1 MNDSTTTNGRG
12 QRKTL
17 ASQLDRLDGI
27 IDALADGL
35 NEAVADVV
43 RQAVA
48 AAVQEA
54 VEAVLREVLARPE
67 VLRYLAAQAAPVPE
81 ATTVE
86 AKPGGPSALGRAWA
100 GLKAKLAGAFTR
112 ARETV
117 RQTRCRVGRALRLG
131 RVGLVERVRSTWERV
146 RSATRKAWRFR
157 GPALW
162 SAGVGLVSGVAGY
175 LAGPVVSAVALGLCS
190 AAGTVAYFLAAPF
203 LRLARALRAQGT

>member
-1 MNDSTTTNGRG
+1 MSNTTNTIGRS

-27 IDALADGL
+27 IDTLADGL

-48 AAVQEA
+48 AAVEQA

-67 VLRYLAAQAAPVPE
+67 VLRHLAAQAAPVP
-81 ATTVE
+81 APVE
-86 AKPGGPSALGRAWA
+86 AKAGGPSALSRAWA
-100 GLKAKLAGAFTR
+100 GLKARLAGAFTR
-112 ARETV
+112 ARDAV
-117 RQTRCRVGRALRLG
+117 RQTRCRVGRALRRG
-131 RVGLVERVRSTWERV
+131 RVGLVEKLRSGWERV
-146 RSATRKAWRFR
+146 RSGARKAWRFR

-162 SAGVGLVSGVAGY
+162 SAGVGLAVGVAGY
-175 LAGPVVSAVALGLCS
+175 LAGPVASAVALGLCGAAAS
-190 AAGTVAYFLAAPF
+190 ATYFLAAPF

>member
-1 MNDSTTTNGRG
+1 MSNSTNTNGHP

-35 NEAVADVV
+35 NEAVVDVV

-48 AAVQEA
+48 VAVQQA

-67 VLRYLAAQAAPVPE
+67 VLRLLAAQAAPVSTPAE
-81 ATTVE
+81 S
-86 AKPGGPSALGRAWA
+86 KPSGPSALGRAWA
-100 GLKAKLAGAFTR
+100 GLKANMAGAFARTR
-112 ARETV
+112 DAV
-117 RQTRCRVGRALRLG
+117 RQTRYRVGRVLHLG
-131 RVGLVERVRSTWERV
+131 RVGLVEKVRSGWERV
-146 RSATRKAWRFR
+146 RSGARQAWRFR

-162 SAGVGLVSGVAGY
+162 SAGVGLAAGGAGY
-175 LAGPVVSAVALGLCS
+175 LAGPVVSAVALGLCGAAAS
-190 AAGTVAYFLAAPF
+190 AAYFLAAPF

>member
-1 MNDSTTTNGRG
+1 MSNTTNTNGHP

-35 NEAVADVV
+35 NEAVVDVV

-67 VLRYLAAQAAPVPE
+67 ILRLLAAQAAPVPE
-81 ATTVE
+81 TAPAE

-112 ARETV
+112 TRDVV
-117 RQTRCRVGRALRLG
+117 RQTRCRVGRVLRLG
-131 RVGLVERVRSTWERV
+131 RVGLVEKVR
-146 RSATRKAWRFR
+146 
-157 GPALW
+157 
-162 SAGVGLVSGVAGY
+162 
-175 LAGPVVSAVALGLCS
+175 
-190 AAGTVAYFLAAPF
+190 
-203 LRLARALRAQGT
+203 